1 MKLGKLF
8 TAFIAVMTIS
18 GMALARGPVK
28 DHKSDDLA
36 PIEKHFSPDKIKN
49 LGLSDEQKDKLKQI
63 RKSHKDDGQK
73 LREEMKIARKA
84 FKDSLRT
91 NASREEVLKAYEAMS
106 AKKSELG
113 KARIEGLLSAREVL
127 TAEQRAKLFGKEE
140 D

>member
-1 MKLGKLF
+1 MNFGKLLVTF
-8 TAFIAVMTIS
+8 MAVTSIS
-18 GMALARGPVK
+18 GIALARGPVK
-28 DHKSDDLA
+28 DHKNEDLA

-49 LGLSDEQKDKLKQI
+49 LGLSDEQKDKLKEI
-63 RKSHKDDGQK
+63 RRSHKDDGQK
-73 LREEMKIARKA
+73 LREEMKTARKA

-91 NASREEVLKAYEAMS
+91 NASREEVLKAYETMS